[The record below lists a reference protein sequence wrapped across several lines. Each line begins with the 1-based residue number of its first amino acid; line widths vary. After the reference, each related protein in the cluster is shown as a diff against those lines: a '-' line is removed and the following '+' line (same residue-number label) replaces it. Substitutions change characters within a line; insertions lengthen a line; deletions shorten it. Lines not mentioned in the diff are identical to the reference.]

1 MHTVFIPLRSGWRLF
16 VRAAMLAS
24 IGTPSTPVGAEGFT
38 PLAVPRKLTPDEEE
52 AVTYVHLLSAVD
64 HLDRGV
70 THSAIYHDSYLARL
84 QAATPADRLD
94 ALRHYGRSI
103 ADYNLWVGLYG
114 DTALPLV
121 TH

>member
-1 MHTVFIPLRSGWRLF
+1 MHTLFIPLRSGWRLF

-24 IGTPSTPVGAEGFT
+24 IGAPTTPAGAEGFT
-38 PLAVPRKLTPDEEE
+38 PLAIPRKLLPEEEE
-52 AVTYVHLLSAVD
+52 AVTFVRLLSAVD

-70 THSAIYHDSYLARL
+70 THSAVYHDSYLARL
-84 QAATPADRLD
+84 QAATAEERLD
-94 ALRHYGRSI
+94 ALKHYGRSV

-114 DTALPLV
+114 ETAAPMV